1 MKSKRQEKILELI
14 AQYAIETQEELLER
28 LSECGIPSTQA
39 TVSRDIKQLHLYKEP
54 CGGGRYRYA
63 SSARSTGCDFND
75 RLQRILRECSLSVD
89 YAQNLVVL
97 KTMPGL
103 ASEYFAVSML
113 QCIDFSGYL
122 PQCGGFRRDG
132 RSARHDR
139 LRLRRRYGA
148 RRHAGRSLG
157 AELLRGAE
165 RTVQVK
171 NDRKRQGAR
180 LAFSLALCYSF
191 PRISGRQVTP

>member
-97 KTMPGL
+97 KTMPGPC
-103 ASEYFAVSML
+103 
-113 QCIDFSGYL
+113 QR
-122 PQCGGFRRDG
+122 GGRGLRRDG

-171 NDRKRQGAR
+171 NDRKRQGIR
-180 LAFSLALCYSF
+180 LAFSPALCYSF

>member
-103 ASEYFAVSML
+103 ASAAGAAFDAM
-113 QCIDFSGYL
+113 DDL
-122 PQCGGFRRDG
+122 PAMIGCVCGD
-132 RSARHDR
+132 DTV
-139 LRLRRRYGA
+139 LV
-148 RRHAGRSLG
+148 